1 MTCQWC
7 FFIEKRRKTGFT
19 VRMLNQT
26 LGLLFLLWISFQPG
40 QSRGCSSFFC
50 RKSLRMSGPK
60 GPDPGK
66 PLFLTPYLEGGKIE
80 EARKLSMV
88 GPLPG
93 VNVKSYSGYLT
104 VNKTY
109 NSNLFFWFFPAQER
123 PETAPVLLWLQGGP
137 GGTSMFGLFV
147 EHGPYVVFK
156 NLTVGFRSYPWT
168 SRYSVLYIDNPVG
181 TGFSFT
187 DDDRGFARDQDDV
200 GRDLY
205 SALTQFF
212 QIFSEFQHNDFYATG
227 ESYAGKYVP
236 AIGFYI
242 HKNNPS
248 AKVKINF
255 KGVAIGDGLCDPE
268 MMLGGYADFLY
279 QTGMVDELQK
289 QYVQLQTDG
298 AIQLIQQ
305 KKWVEAF
312 EVFDSLLNGDV
323 SPYPSFFQN
332 VTGCTNY
339 FNFLQCQEPEDQG
352 YFAKFV
358 NLPSVRSS
366 IHVGNL
372 TFNDGS
378 KVEKHL
384 LQDVMK
390 TIKPWLAILMDN
402 YRVLIYSG
410 QLDVIVAA
418 PLTERFLPTVPWSGA
433 DEYKQAERF
442 YWKIQPNDKEVA
454 GYVRQVGEFFQVVVR
469 GGGHILPYDQPERS
483 FDMMDRFLS
492 TKGWQHTQKGL

>member
-1 MTCQWC
+1 
-7 FFIEKRRKTGFT
+7 
-19 VRMLNQT
+19 MLKET
-26 LGLLFLLWISFQPG
+26 LRLLLLWAVLESVR
-40 QSRGCSSFFC
+40 SRGCSSFFC
-50 RKSLRMSGPK
+50 RKSHRVSGSRF
-60 GPDPGK
+60 GVDPGK
-66 PLFLTPYLEGGKIE
+66 PLMLTPYLEEGKIE
-80 EARKLSMV
+80 EAKKLSLV

-93 VNVKSYSGYLT
+93 ANVKSYSGYLT

-109 NSNLFFWFFPAQER
+109 NSNLFFWFFPAQEK

-147 EHGPYVVFK
+147 EHGPYFVHK
-156 NLTVGFRSYPWT
+156 NLTLGYRDFPWT

-181 TGFSFT
+181 TGWSFT
-187 DDDRGFARDQDDV
+187 EDDRGFAQNQDDV

-205 SALTQFF
+205 NALTQFF
-212 QIFSEFQHNDFYATG
+212 QIFSEFQPNPFYATG

-236 AIGFYI
+236 AIGYYI

-268 MMLGGYADFLY
+268 LMLGGYADFLY
-279 QTGMVDELQK
+279 QTGLVDELQR
-289 QYVQLQTDG
+289 QYVQQQTD
-298 AIQLIQQ
+298 AVVKLIQEQ
-305 KKWVEAF
+305 RWVEAF
-312 EVFDSLLNGDV
+312 EVFDSLLNGDLT
-323 SPYPSFFQN
+323 SYPSYFQN

-339 FNFLQCQEPEDQG
+339 FNYMQCQEPPDQE
-352 YFAKFV
+352 YFSSFV
-358 NLPSVRSS
+358 TLPDVRRS

-378 KVEKHL
+378 DVEKHL

-390 TIKPWLAILMDN
+390 SIKPWLGVLMDN
-402 YRVLIYSG
+402 YRVMIYSG

-418 PLTERFLPTVPWSGA
+418 PLTERFLPTVNWSGA
-433 DEYKQAERF
+433 DEYKKAERF
-442 YWKIQPNDKEVA
+442 HWKVQPSDTEVA
-454 GYVRQVGEFFQVVVR
+454 GYVRQVGEFLQVIVR

-483 FDMMDRFLS
+483 FAMIDRFLS
-492 TKGWQHTQKGL
+492 TDGFSSH

>member
-1 MTCQWC
+1 MLK
-7 FFIEKRRKTGFT
+7 ET
-19 VRMLNQT
+19 V
-26 LGLLFLLWISFQPG
+26 GLLLILWIANEPVLSK
-40 QSRGCSSFFC
+40 GCSSFFC
-50 RKSLRMSGPK
+50 RKSLRVTAPK

-66 PLFLTPYLEGGKIE
+66 PLFLTPYLDDGNIP
-80 EARKLSMV
+80 EARRLSLV

-93 VNVKSYSGYLT
+93 ANVKSYSGYLT

-123 PETAPVLLWLQGGP
+123 PEDAPVLLWLQGGP

-147 EHGPYVVFK
+147 EHGPYVVYK
-156 NLTVGFRSYPWT
+156 NLTGVTPGRPDTLFFT
-168 SRYSVLYIDNPVG
+168 SITQWG
-181 TGFSFT
+181 
-187 DDDRGFARDQDDV
+187 QDSALQKMIEALPKT
-200 GRDLY
+200 RMT
-205 SALTQFF
+205 ALTQFF
-212 QIFSEFQHNDFYATG
+212 QIFSEYQRNDFYATG

-236 AIGFYI
+236 AIGYYI

-255 KGVAIGDGLCDPE
+255 RGVAIGDGLCDPE
-268 MMLGGYADFLY
+268 MMLGGYAEFLY

-289 QYVQLQTDG
+289 QYVKQQTDTG
-298 AIQLIQQ
+298 VQLIQQ
-305 KKWVEAF
+305 QKWVEAF

-339 FNFLQCQEPEDQG
+339 FNYLQCQEPEDQE
-352 YFAKFV
+352 YFAQFV
-358 NLPSVRSS
+358 NLPAVRSA

-378 KVEKHL
+378 LVEKHL
-384 LQDVMK
+384 IQDVMK
-390 TIKPWLAILMDN
+390 TVKPWLGVM
-402 YRVLIYSG
+402 IYSG

-418 PLTERFLPTVPWSGA
+418 PLTERFLPTVSWSGA
-433 DEYKQAERF
+433 DEYKRAQRF
-442 YWKIQPNDKEVA
+442 YWKVQPSDTEVA
-454 GYVRQVGEFFQVVVR
+454 GYVRQVGEFFQVVIR

-483 FDMMDRFLS
+483 FAMMDRFLS
-492 TKGWQHTQKGL
+492 TRGW